1 MILTSLVRISH
12 HVTPHFAFVTD
23 RVLAQ
28 AIICGRKLNRI
39 LAVCSGDPEE
49 QIVLTLGKF

>member
-1 MILTSLVRISH
+1 MIIIS
-12 HVTPHFAFVTD
+12 FAFLTF

-39 LAVCSGDPEE
+39 LAVYFGDPGE
-49 QIVLTLGKF
+49 QIVSTLGKISIFIF